1 MLALSQF
8 FADLDLPSRKP
19 CKPWRTE
26 RIFATS
32 RRRSGSASEARVT
45 PDRELTGDPNPT
57 HRLAANLTNW
67 IETVMTHPSTVR
79 RPIPVEHVAIEA
91 TKPFE
96 AVKAALES
104 LVPPLDAAIPEALRR
119 GEAT

>member
-79 RPIPVEHVAIEA
+79 RPSLAAGCLEA
-91 TKPFE
+91 FASHAPRPQPRPCRDP
-96 AVKAALES
+96 S
-104 LVPPLDAAIPEALRR
+104 PENRV
-119 GEAT
+119 